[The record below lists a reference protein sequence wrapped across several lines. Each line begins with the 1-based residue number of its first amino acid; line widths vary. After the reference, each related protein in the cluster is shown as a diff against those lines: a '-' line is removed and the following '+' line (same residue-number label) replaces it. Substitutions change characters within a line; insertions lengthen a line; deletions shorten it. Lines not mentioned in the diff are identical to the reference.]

1 MHSYQRAAD
10 SLNINKQTIA
20 KTSVMNKIHDI
31 EEELPDFTK
40 HPEEKKKW
48 RQMNI
53 K

>member
-1 MHSYQRAAD
+1 MVIICGLIYWG
-10 SLNINKQTIA
+10 IIK
-20 KTSVMNKIHDI
+20 MNKIHDI

-48 RQMNI
+48 KQMNI